1 MGYFPPSLVMMK
13 AFILLSENNLIGS
26 PLFRKGVLTETVD
39 SSASHFCVYRPLQ
52 RPAMMS
58 KSLISLHAHPR
69 SMPIRRRPS
78 HPLSVHQRRLL
89 IRTQTVRHR
98 MPLFHIL
105 HPPYRNHRQLRSFTP
120 ASSQEAEGIAY
131 DDDGATTR
139 GTNGDVSR
147 FGFGDLAIGWTK
159 EMERGWRVEEDEEGP
174 GVGVGFHIAC

>member
-1 MGYFPPSLVMMK
+1 MMK
-13 AFILLSENNLIGS
+13 AFRLLLEKNLILS
-26 PLFRKGVLTETVD
+26 ALFQNGVLTETVN
-39 SSASHFCVYRPLQ
+39 SSASHFWVYRPLPTPLGA
-52 RPAMMS
+52 RAMMS

-69 SMPIRRRPS
+69 SMPIRRRPP

-105 HPPYRNHRQLRSFTP
+105 HPPCRNHRQLRGFTP

-147 FGFGDLAIGWTK
+147 LGFGDLAIGGTK
-159 EMERGWRVEEDEEGP
+159 EMERGWWIEEDEEGP